1 MSNFSRRKF
10 LANNAAI
17 LAGFSI
23 MGMVPFDL
31 TAKEPVIKLG
41 LIGCGQ
47 RGTGI
52 AHTVKNLPGMEIL
65 AFCDIDQ
72 KKLTRSKKY
81 SESSS
86 VKFYT
91 DYQSLLGDK
100 DIDGV
105 IIAVP
110 LYLHYQMAV
119 DALSAG
125 KHVYVEKTMTYNIA
139 EALSLVKKVKDSG
152 KILQVGHQ
160 YRYYALYH
168 KIKEMIAA
176 NWLGTIT
183 HFECQ
188 YNRNS
193 DWRKEVSAA
202 ETERQV
208 NWRLYRKYSGG
219 LLAELSAHQI
229 DIVNWFLEGHPEK
242 VTGLG
247 DINYWEDGREIN
259 DNVRVIYE
267 YANGVKSSITSVLSS
282 QFHGY
287 EIRILGSKATVV
299 IKRDTALIYSEPL
312 INELGI
318 VDGVTGATV
327 ESVNSEKGTPV
338 VFSSPNKESI
348 DPTASALLDFAACIR
363 EKRQPFSNVYTGK
376 DAAIAVHLGN
386 QAIDRGSMQFWQPDY
401 SML

>member
-1 MSNFSRRKF
+1 
-10 LANNAAI
+10 
-17 LAGFSI
+17 
-23 MGMVPFDL
+23 
-31 TAKEPVIKLG
+31 
-41 LIGCGQ
+41 
-47 RGTGI
+47 
-52 AHTVKNLPGMEIL
+52 
-65 AFCDIDQ
+65 
-72 KKLTRSKKY
+72 
-81 SESSS
+81 
-86 VKFYT
+86 
-91 DYQSLLGDK
+91 
-100 DIDGV
+100 
-105 IIAVP
+105 
-110 LYLHYQMAV
+110 
-119 DALSAG
+119 
-125 KHVYVEKTMTYNIA
+125 
-139 EALSLVKKVKDSG
+139 DSG

-168 KIKEMIAA
+168 KIKEMIAD

-247 DINYWEDGREIN
+247 DINYWKDGREIN

-299 IKRDTALIYSEPL
+299 
-312 INELGI
+312 
-318 VDGVTGATV
+318 
-327 ESVNSEKGTPV
+327 
-338 VFSSPNKESI
+338 
-348 DPTASALLDFAACIR
+348 
-363 EKRQPFSNVYTGK
+363 
-376 DAAIAVHLGN
+376 
-386 QAIDRGSMQFWQPDY
+386 
-401 SML
+401 